1 MFPSLAKHYHV
12 SQVTTRAQ
20 AFRHWYSLVTIC
32 AFCTVSMRVHQPWLE
47 QTIRFLSSLKFQI
60 AEDFTVCSVVLVNI
74 KQEWHERWQNA
85 VKIPNQTSL
94 SQCWPNTYVWLV
106 RSLLM
111 MSCQLSGR
119 FMVRI
124 STKLKTDWAH
134 QSYFACEMVYDRAQA
149 TGND

>member
-1 MFPSLAKHYHV
+1 M
-12 SQVTTRAQ
+12 SQVTSRAQ
-20 AFRHWYSLVTIC
+20 TFRHCYNLVTIC
-32 AFCTVSMRVHQPWLE
+32 ASCTVPVLVHQPWLK

-60 AEDFTVCSVVLVNI
+60 AEDFTICSVVLVNL
-74 KQEWHERWQNA
+74 KQEWYERWQNA
-85 VKIPNQTSL
+85 VKISNQTSP

-106 RSLLM
+106 TSLLM
-111 MSCQLSGR
+111 MSCQLGGR
-119 FMVRI
+119 FMVWI